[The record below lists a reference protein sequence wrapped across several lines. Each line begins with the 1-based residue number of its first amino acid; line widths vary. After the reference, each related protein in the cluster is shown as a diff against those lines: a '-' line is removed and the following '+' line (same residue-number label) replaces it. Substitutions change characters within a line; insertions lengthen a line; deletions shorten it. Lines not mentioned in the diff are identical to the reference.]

1 MKVKTLFVEDESRG
15 VQPYFRA
22 LTEKGFECILAK
34 NGDEA
39 VDLLVNDH
47 FDLVSMDVM
56 FPAGKNLGDSTP
68 SIKSGLKF
76 LEMIRQ
82 GLIKKEI
89 SNIDV
94 IVLTAVSDAQIEAQ
108 IEQLGVTVYL
118 KKPITFQKVIEAFC
132 KLKNVPL

>member
-22 LTEKGFECILAK
+22 LEAKGFDCVLAR

-39 VDLLVNDH
+39 IDLLAKDH
-47 FDLVSMDVM
+47 FELVLMDVM
-56 FPAGKNLGDSTP
+56 FPSGKNLGDSTP
-68 SIKSGLKF
+68 STKSGLKF

-82 GLIKKEI
+82 GQIKKEI
-89 SNIDV
+89 ANIDV
-94 IVLTAVSDAQIEAQ
+94 IVLTAVLDAQIEAQ
-108 IEQLGVTVYL
+108 IKKLGVAVYL
-118 KKPITFQKVIEAFC
+118 KKPIAYQKVIEAFC